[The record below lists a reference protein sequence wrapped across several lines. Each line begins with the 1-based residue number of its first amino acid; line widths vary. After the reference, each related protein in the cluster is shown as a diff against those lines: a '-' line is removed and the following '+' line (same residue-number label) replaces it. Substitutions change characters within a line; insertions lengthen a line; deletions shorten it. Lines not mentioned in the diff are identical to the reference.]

1 MSVNNCL
8 TTNLPLFVYVVI
20 ECPLML
26 FDVYSQGAG
35 INFEYKD
42 FQSEEDLGLWDSMAC
57 RNYPKY
63 PVLSNLT
70 APVYDFSRKTESY
83 LSNNAKLLNF
93 GIMIKGVAELDN
105 TEHMG
110 WFSKSISI

>member
-1 MSVNNCL
+1 
-8 TTNLPLFVYVVI
+8 
-20 ECPLML
+20 ML

-83 LSNNAKLLNF
+83 LSNNAKLLNLWYNYKR
-93 GIMIKGVAELDN
+93 GSRIRQY
-105 TEHMG
+105 
-110 WFSKSISI
+110 